1 MIWGIDLGVRSL
13 ALAGLNDDGLTTRVF
28 TERHPNNVR
37 YSEVRTL
44 ARAGTT
50 MISESDVVFV
60 EEPPLAGS
68 RNIRTF
74 LKLSELLG
82 GLMAMLPC
90 PVHAVPVST
99 WKKEVAGK
107 GNLSKDDVSLFLKQS
122 HPGYSALCAGDQ
134 NLIDATCVALY
145 GQQVLNRA
153 LAWSLLDPQDKLD
166 VR

>member
-13 ALAGLNDDGLTTRVF
+13 SLAGLDEDELTIRSI
-28 TERHPNNVR
+28 TESHPHNVR

-44 ARAGTT
+44 AVAAATLV
-50 MISESDVVFV
+50 SEADVVFV

-82 GLMAMLPC
+82 GLMAALPC
-90 PVHAVPVST
+90 PVHPVPVST

-107 GNLSKDDVSLFLKQS
+107 GSLSKDDVSLFLKQS

-134 NLIDATCVALY
+134 NLIDATCIALY